1 MLKRTRQHI
10 KQLKQSIAKSLTDHS
25 HPPLPP
31 DEKRIIEN
39 IRKATAANN
48 QNNIT
53 RTQAYFN
60 FYQNH
65 PEIHWALLAHLVSR
79 NAGWN
84 MTDLKG
90 EYLPKLLT
98 EQEQV
103 DFFAFLERGNWLI
116 FQDAYPQLLLYE
128 ESKKQKR
135 PLFHLLDPL
144 NISNFMKPFWEN
156 MWSNERNEEL
166 TIALIINE
174 QQYIEERVIHNSL
187 YKDTVLDTIMFKLQD
202 VFDFNHI
209 LFPYTTP
216 LQQKT
221 KLVGGTV
228 HHFSSVEDRITLGKG
243 LYDLLFSV
251 QSRLTQT
258 VNWAEAHPHTG
269 SRKDY
274 WPDLFNDVKE
284 TAPGQVH
291 ELKSSPCSLQV
302 KTARIYSPSLPSV
315 WKDWKH
321 DKAEPG
327 DWCHNKKML
336 HFIKHPIK
344 QLSGDIE
351 KTYCETIEEL
361 EMAAFTKNTFFHK
374 K

>member
-1 MLKRTRQHI
+1 MLKRTRKHI
-10 KQLKQSIAKSLTDHS
+10 KQLKRSITQSLNT
-25 HPPLPP
+25 PGRPTLPQ
-31 DEKRIIEN
+31 DELNIIER
-39 IRKATAANN
+39 IRKAAAANN

-65 PEIHWALLAHLVSR
+65 PEVHWALLAHLVSR

-98 EQEQV
+98 DQEQV

-144 NISNFMKPFWEN
+144 NISKFMKPFWEN
-156 MWSNERNEEL
+156 MWSNERKEEL

-174 QQYIEERVIHNSL
+174 QQYIEKRVIHNTH
-187 YKDTVLDTIMFKLQD
+187 YKNKVLDTIMFKLQD
-202 VFDFNHI
+202 VLDFNHI
-209 LFPYTTP
+209 LIPYTTP

-258 VNWAEAHPHTG
+258 VKWAETNPHTG

-284 TAPGQVH
+284 STPGQVH

-302 KTARIYSPSLPSV
+302 KASRIYSPSLPSV
-315 WKDWKH
+315 WKDWEH
-321 DKAEPG
+321 NKAEPG
-327 DWCHNKKML
+327 DWYPNKKMF
-336 HFIKHPIK
+336 HFVKQPIK